1 MIALEHAAWW
11 ALAASLGLFVLAAL
25 WTLGVMADSALRLF
39 RSGPDGA
46 GELLRRRSPLL
57 RSLAALCGVLALAAV
72 GAALAYDLTGVAR

>member
-1 MIALEHAAWW
+1 MSALEHAAYW

-25 WTLGVMADSALRLF
+25 WTLGVMADSALRLS

-57 RSLAALCGVLALAAV
+57 KALAVLCGVLALVAV
-72 GAALAYDLTGVAR
+72 GAALAYDLVAVVA